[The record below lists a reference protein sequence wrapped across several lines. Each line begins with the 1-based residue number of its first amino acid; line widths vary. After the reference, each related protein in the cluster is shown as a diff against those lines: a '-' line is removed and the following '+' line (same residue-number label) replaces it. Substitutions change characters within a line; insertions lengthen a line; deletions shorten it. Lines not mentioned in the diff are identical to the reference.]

1 MRRSSRIIVF
11 SALAGVAIFA
21 AAAAYAS
28 QASGRDAAFDSNLP
42 EFMMRSDSS
51 LLKIIRHNDGDSSFQ
66 RLDEYTLATSDA
78 ELYKYLSAVDKAH
91 NSSLG
96 SAGTQLAYMEVI
108 VFSGETRTILKEI
121 RPDLRTQQENPD
133 YDVYAKQIEMSGKRY
148 ALELYIP
155 K

>member
-1 MRRSSRIIVF
+1 LRRSSRIIVF

-28 QASGRDAAFDSNLP
+28 QASGRDAAFDSNLAG
-42 EFMMRSDSS
+42 FMMRSDSS
-51 LLKIIRHNDGDSSFQ
+51 LLKIIRHNDGDGSFE

-78 ELYKYLSAVDKAH
+78 ELYKYLSATDKAH

-96 SAGTQLAYMEVI
+96 SAGIQLAYMEVI
-108 VFSGETRTILKEI
+108 VSSGETRTILKEI
-121 RPDLRTQQENPD
+121 RPELQSQQENPD
-133 YDVYAKQIEMSGKRY
+133 YDIYAKHIEMSGKHY